1 MLFNYFHLRIIIK
14 MLLKIL
20 QYLHHK
26 NIMHRDIKPENIL
39 LRNPGNF
46 ESLVLVDYGLA
57 ANQTHNNMLFKRCG
71 TRVFVAPEIL
81 LYDENDKMYEC
92 ACDIFSAGVFFYL
105 LLTGK

>member
-1 MLFNYFHLRIIIK
+1 

-20 QYLHHK
+20 QYLHSK

-57 ANQTHNNMLFKRCG
+57 ANQTHDNMLFKRCG
-71 TRVFVAPEIL
+71 TPGFIAPEVLSYNVL
-81 LYDENDKMYEC
+81 LNPD
-92 ACDIFSAGVFFYL
+92 L
-105 LLTGK
+105 PPPLTLNRKINKCTD

>member
-1 MLFNYFHLRIIIK
+1 

-20 QYLHHK
+20 QYLHSK

-57 ANQTHNNMLFKRCG
+57 ANQTHDNMLFKRCG
-71 TRVFVAPEIL
+71 TPGFIAPEVLSYNVL
-81 LYDENDKMYEC
+81 LNPDPTPPDPDPKKENQ
-92 ACDIFSAGVFFYL
+92 
-105 LLTGK
+105 